1 MKHHVMGLILVA
13 ALLGA
18 CSHAEFRKMM
28 HGEPERRVRV
38 ATESSSATYE
48 KMSKL
53 DDTFDTV
60 AASRPCDSGNVRC
73 AGVSADWF
81 RASRLQPLLGRAFVR
96 DEEASSNVA
105 IVSAGFWERRYGKD
119 PALIGRV
126 IEIGEKKY
134 TVVGVVA
141 KEAGRSAD
149 VYVPWSPTGDS
160 MSIIALLRPGV
171 DLKKAQVAVDA
182 AGLKVTLERPPA
194 E

>member
-1 MKHHVMGLILVA
+1 MKYRVTGLVFGA

-18 CSHAEFRKMM
+18 CSHAEFRRMM

-38 ATESSSATYE
+38 ASESSAATYE
-48 KMSKL
+48 KLRKL
-53 DDTFDTV
+53 DDTFEAV
-60 AASRPCDSGNVRC
+60 AASRPIGSGGIRC

-81 RASRLQPLLGRAFVR
+81 RAARLRALLGRTFVP
-96 DEEASSNVA
+96 DEEASPNVA
-105 IVSAGFWERRYGKD
+105 ILSAGFWEKRYGKD

-126 IEIGEKKY
+126 IEIGAKKY
-134 TVVGVVA
+134 TVVGVLP

-149 VYVPWSPTGDS
+149 VYLPWSPTGDS

-171 DLKKAQVAVDA
+171 DLKKAQAAVDG
-182 AGLKVTLERPPA
+182 AGVKITLERPPA